1 VFPKSRRDIMLLICI
16 KAAALTL
23 IYYVLVAP
31 TMSPMSRCCSGSSS
45 GATCARA
52 ASRWNLPNRP
62 GRFRTEIDSRV
73 ERGA

>member
-1 VFPKSRRDIMLLICI
+1 MFPKSRRDIMLLICI

-31 TMSPMSRCCSGSSS
+31 TMSPMSRCSGSSS